1 MVSETLMAYE
11 VGWREQMTE
20 RFSWDIAT
28 FYNSY
33 DNLRTLPFTGFTPPD
48 LLLFQFQNGATAQS
62 YGVELAGTYTVSER
76 WNLYAQYTYLQ
87 MHIYDDQLLHGDGNS
102 PCNQV
107 YLRSSWN
114 VRKNVDFDLM
124 GRYVDR
130 LVGLDVP
137 SYIEMDAR
145 LAWRPR
151 KHLELALVGQNLL
164 KTYHYEFGRTTET
177 SNGILTGTPRGVY
190 GTVTWRY

>member
-1 MVSETLMAYE
+1 VAH
-11 VGWREQMTE
+11 
-20 RFSWDIAT
+20 
-28 FYNSY
+28 
-33 DNLRTLPFTGFTPPD
+33 
-48 LLLFQFQNGATAQS
+48 S
-62 YGVELAGTYTVSER
+62 YGIELAGTYAVSER

-87 MHIYDDQLLHGDGNS
+87 MHIYDDQLLQGDGNS
-102 PCNQV
+102 PCNQF

-137 SYIEMDAR
+137 RYIEMDAR
-145 LAWRPR
+145 VAWRPR
-151 KHLELALVGQNLL
+151 QRLELALVGQNLL
-164 KTYHYEFGRTTET
+164 NSYHYEFGRTIET